1 MKTIKI
7 DTPLHQLLRKKA
19 AETDRNL
26 AASFL
31 QAAFKK

>member
-1 MKTIKI
+1 MKIESK
-7 DTPLHQLLRKKA
+7 LHQLLRKKA